1 MATQHLGNLP
11 LDLKRHFSLHVGC
24 TLVISHRYLRPGIE
38 ASFLLASAYTTSS
51 RVLLRQHPSGPQLRR
66 PVLSEGLGAFVG
78 RVGSSATLCLALAW
92 CPVLSPTWPAFHV
105 TFCPRLLN
113 SHGERAGGCM
123 PRPPCSY
130 VFASLRAQTGREA
143 WTPCFGRK

>member
-11 LDLKRHFSLHVGC
+11 LDLKCHFSLHVGC

-66 PVLSEGLGAFVG
+66 PVLSGGLCRQSGFLRNPLSCTCLVPRIVSHLACFSCNFLSPPPQFTWRKGG
-78 RVGSSATLCLALAW
+78 RVHAKA
-92 CPVLSPTWPAFHV
+92 
-105 TFCPRLLN
+105 PR
-113 SHGERAGGCM
+113 
-123 PRPPCSY
+123 SY
-130 VFASLRAQTGREA
+130 IFASLRAQTGRET

>member
-51 RVLLRQHPSGPQLRR
+51 RVLLRQPPSGPQLRR

-78 RVGSSATLCLALAW
+78 RVGL
-92 CPVLSPTWPAFHV
+92 PPKRVLHLPGAQYS
-105 TFCPRLLN
+105 L
-113 SHGERAGGCM
+113 
-123 PRPPCSY
+123 PPGLP
-130 VFASLRAQTGREA
+130 FM
-143 WTPCFGRK
+143 